1 MTPFPLILSAPSG
14 GGKTTV
20 ARLLLAR
27 RSDVGYSV
35 SCTTRTPRAGE
46 VDGKDY
52 HFLSREEFESR
63 REAGDFAESAQV
75 HGNMYG
81 TLRSEV
87 NRVLATGRHVIMDID
102 VQGARQ
108 FAAAIPESVRVFLL
122 PPSADTLVQR
132 LTARRTESAEVLVL
146 RMQGARDELRE
157 ASAYDYVIVNDELE
171 DTVRRVGAV
180 IDAESVRRARQGDL
194 AARVAGL
201 VAQLDGQIEGL
212 TTKATGS

>member
-1 MTPFPLILSAPSG
+1 MKPFPLILSAPSG

-20 ARLLLAR
+20 AKLLLAR

-35 SCTTRTPRAGE
+35 SCTTRTPREGE
-46 VDGKDY
+46 VDGRDY
-52 HFLSREEFESR
+52 HFLSQHDFESR
-63 REAGDFAESAQV
+63 RAAGEFAESARV

-81 TLRSEV
+81 TLKSEV
-87 NRVLATGRHVIMDID
+87 DRVLATGRHVIMDID

-132 LTARRTESAEVLVL
+132 LTARRTESAEVLML

-157 ASAYDYVIVNDELE
+157 ASSYDYVIVNDKLE
-171 DTVRRVGAV
+171 DTVGRVGAV
-180 IDAESVRRARQGDL
+180 IDAESVRRERQNDL
-194 AARVAGL
+194 ATRVTSL
-201 VAQLDGQIEGL
+201 VGQIDVQIEEL